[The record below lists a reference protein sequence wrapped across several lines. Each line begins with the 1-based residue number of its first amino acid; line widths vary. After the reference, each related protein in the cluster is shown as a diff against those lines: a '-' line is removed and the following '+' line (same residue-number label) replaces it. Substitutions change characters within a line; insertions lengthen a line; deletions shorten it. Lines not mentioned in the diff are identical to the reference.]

1 MAVTTTAIASKETLS
16 LVGPATC
23 AHLDE
28 LGLTGLE
35 WGLCTN
41 PELKQITLTVERK
54 QSALLRSL
62 DRSAGDALVADWLR
76 FVSELRTQ
84 VGTKWFGEY
93 VFEDVRSA
101 LAERM
106 QFLKRIELTARPDL
120 IGMWEN
126 GRAKLQIAPT
136 RNGGINLRAEDFV
149 IDCSAEIGGTVAKT
163 NGVTVLW
170 NGTEV
175 PVELLR
181 SGNALRLSLDLDA
194 YGKRHSCDASRL
206 VGYYLPVT
214 SAPSER
220 GP

>member
-1 MAVTTTAIASKETLS
+1 MAATTAAIASKETPS

-28 LGLTGLE
+28 LGITGLE

-41 PELKQITLTVERK
+41 PELKQLTLTVERK

-76 FVSELRTQ
+76 FISELRTQ
-84 VGTKWFGEY
+84 VGATWFGEY
-93 VFEDVRSA
+93 VSKDVRSI

-106 QFLKRIELTARPDL
+106 QFLNRIELAARPDL

-126 GRAKLQIAPT
+126 GRAQLRIA
-136 RNGGINLRAEDFV
+136 RNRDGGINLRAEEF
-149 IDCSAEIGGTVAKT
+149 IIGCLAEFGGPVAKT
-163 NGVTVLW
+163 NGVTMLW
-170 NGTEV
+170 EGAEA
-175 PVELLR
+175 PVELFL

-194 YGKRHSCDASRL
+194 YSKRHGCDAGRL
-206 VGYYLPVT
+206 AGYYLPVA

-220 GP
+220 AP